1 MIFMRDGAARH
12 PIRRTCA
19 QILVEEDGRSPTLD
33 LCHTIRPP
41 FAGRRT
47 ITEVRQHGRA
57 NLRVIRQDI
66 GFSGLGLGIEH
77 LVQVAELDRA
87 ALNGDHLVMR
97 SLGHRV
103 SIDAAIWTPKYTCRF
118 RQHEWGSR
126 RIMRAIWK
134 GAITFGLV
142 NVPIK
147 LYPATEDHDISLH
160 QVHDADGGRI
170 RYERRCEVCGK
181 VVEYAHIDK
190 AYAEGKTTVVLT
202 DEDLKSLPEER
213 SHEIEVVEFV
223 PSEQIDEIM
232 LDRSYF
238 LEPDKAAAKPY
249 ALLRRALEET
259 DRTAIAQFS
268 LRQKTRL
275 GALRSRGKVLMLQS
289 LLWDDEVREAD
300 FPSLKEDVRVSP
312 QELKMAM
319 SLVDNMATDFNPEK
333 FSDEYQDQLRQLIAA
348 KLEKGDALDT
358 AATFGEQEEA
368 QADRGEVVDLLEA
381 LRRSVEEN
389 RAARKGT
396 EAKSA
401 AKKAPAKKAPA
412 KKTSTGK
419 TAAKKSPAKKTPA
432 KKAPAKKAGA
442 KKTSA
447 GRSAKKAS

>member
-1 MIFMRDGAARH
+1 MR
-12 PIRRTCA
+12 
-19 QILVEEDGRSPTLD
+19 L
-33 LCHTIRPP
+33 
-41 FAGRRT
+41 
-47 ITEVRQHGRA
+47 
-57 NLRVIRQDI
+57 
-66 GFSGLGLGIEH
+66 LG
-77 LVQVAELDRA
+77 
-87 ALNGDHLVMR
+87 
-97 SLGHRV
+97 
-103 SIDAAIWTPKYTCRF
+103 F
-118 RQHEWGSR
+118 RQGGMGTK

-147 LYPATEDHDISLH
+147 LYSATEDHDVSLH

-232 LDRSYF
+232 FDRSYF

-300 FPSLKEDVRVSP
+300 FPSLKEDMRVAP

-319 SLVDNMATDFNPEK
+319 SLVDNMATDFSPEK

-358 AATFGEQEEA
+358 AATFAEQEED

-381 LRRSVEEN
+381 LRRSVEQN
-389 RAARKGT
+389 RATREGS
-396 EAKSA
+396 EAKPA
-401 AKKAPAKKAPA
+401 AKKAPAKKTPA
-412 KKTSTGK
+412 KKTSAAK
-419 TAAKKSPAKKTPA
+419 TAAKKTPAKKTPA

-442 KKTSA
+442 KKTTA

>member
-1 MIFMRDGAARH
+1 
-12 PIRRTCA
+12 
-19 QILVEEDGRSPTLD
+19 
-33 LCHTIRPP
+33 
-41 FAGRRT
+41 
-47 ITEVRQHGRA
+47 
-57 NLRVIRQDI
+57 
-66 GFSGLGLGIEH
+66 
-77 LVQVAELDRA
+77 
-87 ALNGDHLVMR
+87 
-97 SLGHRV
+97 
-103 SIDAAIWTPKYTCRF
+103 
-118 RQHEWGSR
+118 
-126 RIMRAIWK
+126 MRAIWK

-223 PSEQIDEIM
+223 PSEQVDPIM
-232 LDRSYF
+232 FDRSYF
-238 LEPDKAAAKPY
+238 LEPDKGAAKPY
-249 ALLRRALEET
+249 ALLRRALEDT

-275 GALRSRGKVLMLQS
+275 GALRSQGKVLMLQS

-300 FPSLKEDVRVSP
+300 FPSLKEDTRVSP

-319 SLVDNMATDFNPEK
+319 SLVDNMATDFSPDK
-333 FSDEYQDQLRQLIAA
+333 FSDEYQDQLRQLIAV

-358 AATFGEQEEA
+358 AATFGEPEED

-381 LRRSVEEN
+381 LRRSVEQN
-389 RAARKGT
+389 RATPK
-396 EAKSA
+396 A
-401 AKKAPAKKAPA
+401 AA
-412 KKTSTGK
+412 SGR
-419 TAAKKSPAKKTPA
+419 PA
-432 KKAPAKKAGA
+432 KKAPAKKAAA
-442 KKTSA
+442 KKTPAKKAAAKKAPAKKVPTKKAMAKKTTA